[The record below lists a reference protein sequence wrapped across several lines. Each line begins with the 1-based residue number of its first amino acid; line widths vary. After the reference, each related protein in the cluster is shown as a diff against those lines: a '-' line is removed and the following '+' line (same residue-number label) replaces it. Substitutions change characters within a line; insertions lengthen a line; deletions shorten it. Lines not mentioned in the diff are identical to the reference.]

1 MMMKSFIHFFNLQTE
16 LEQRNSNPIFPRETK
31 ITNSPS
37 LASSSNRFLASAL
50 DQRIMKQSSE
60 DCRRLL
66 QQVREIK

>member
-1 MMMKSFIHFFNLQTE
+1 MFVTFTE

-37 LASSSNRFLASAL
+37 LASSNRFLAGAL

-66 QQVREIK
+66 QQVNG